1 MFREDEEDFD
11 VGETSLFAL
20 LYTQQLA
27 CPRQHLCFQYVRIS
41 ILRSTLYHV
50 EEKKKEKRKRELSQF
65 WKKKKNITDHILLT
79 VDCSQTNYF
88 NIEEG

>member
-11 VGETSLFAL
+11 IGETSLFAL
-20 LYTQQLA
+20 LYTQRLA

-50 EEKKKEKRKRELSQF
+50 EEEERKKEKENSLNCGRKKTQS
-65 WKKKKNITDHILLT
+65 IIYCSLLIVQRLIIST
-79 VDCSQTNYF
+79 
-88 NIEEG
+88 

>member
-11 VGETSLFAL
+11 IGETSLFAL

-50 EEKKKEKRKRELSQF
+50 EEEKRKKEKENSLNCGR
-65 WKKKKNITDHILLT
+65 KKNIIDHILLT
-79 VDCSQTNYF
+79 VDCSETNYF

>member
-50 EEKKKEKRKRELSQF
+50 EEEKKG
-65 WKKKKNITDHILLT
+65 KKKKRTLSIL
-79 VDCSQTNYF
+79 
-88 NIEEG
+88 EEKKT

>member
-11 VGETSLFAL
+11 IGETSLFAL

-50 EEKKKEKRKRELSQF
+50 EEKKEKRKRELSQL
-65 WKKKKNITDHILLT
+65 WKKKNIIDHILLT

>member
-11 VGETSLFAL
+11 IGETSLFAL

-50 EEKKKEKRKRELSQF
+50 EEKKEKRKRELSQL
-65 WKKKKNITDHILLT
+65 WKKKTIIDHILLT

>member
-11 VGETSLFAL
+11 IGETSLFAL

-50 EEKKKEKRKRELSQF
+50 EEEKRKKEKDNSLNCGRK
-65 WKKKKNITDHILLT
+65 KT
-79 VDCSQTNYF
+79 
-88 NIEEG
+88 